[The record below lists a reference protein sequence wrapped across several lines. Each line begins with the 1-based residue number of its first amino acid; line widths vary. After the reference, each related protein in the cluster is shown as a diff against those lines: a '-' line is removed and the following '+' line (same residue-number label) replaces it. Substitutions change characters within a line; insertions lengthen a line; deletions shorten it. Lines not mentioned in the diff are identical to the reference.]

1 MTTLPTELSMQVNPY
16 LTFNGN
22 CEEAFKTYQKILG
35 GEIAAMI
42 PHEGTPAEERAC
54 HPIGAKRSSMPVSFR
69 MAWC

>member
-1 MTTLPTELSMQVNPY
+1 MQVNPY

-42 PHEGTPAEERAC
+42 PQKARRRKRAC
-54 HPIGAKRSSMPVSFR
+54 RPNGAKRSSMPVSFR
-69 MAWC
+69 TG